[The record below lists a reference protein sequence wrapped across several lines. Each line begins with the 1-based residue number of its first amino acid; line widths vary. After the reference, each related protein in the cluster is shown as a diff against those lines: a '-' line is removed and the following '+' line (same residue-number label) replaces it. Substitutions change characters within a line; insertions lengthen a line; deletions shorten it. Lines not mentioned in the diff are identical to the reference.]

1 MIKKIN
7 FLYDSIPFI
16 TNSYLSNN
24 IYNKNDNIDNNIL
37 DIDENIFIIN
47 FVKPSDTNDK
57 SSLKYNDPNYILFNK
72 LKDNYVYNLP
82 SINYY
87 NDFSFIKVDKKWE
100 TDTFINK
107 LLNDLGYN
115 NYLTAKD
122 IFDEETDETLFYQM
136 LKITDI
142 NKNEKINCIFIFFY
156 TENEVIPNNLSESL
170 YNNKIWGNKIYPYKN
185 SDEIVVFNNNGN
197 NNVGYLN
204 KNENK
209 IEINFDNV
217 EYINFLDKILYNYYL
232 EINISDLN
240 NTRVFGK
247 SLISNSEF
255 VKLNNVET
263 VIINLNE
270 ICIKQNDN
278 INIGLFDKL
287 NIFRTNKF
295 NISSNTAN
303 YFSLTS
309 DDKLNYNNMK
319 IFNNSEKYTVY
330 YNYLKNK
337 KIAEQYYINNTIP
350 IQEVNFNLVNKN
362 IRKILITITNEI
374 IKPDFIYELEIYNIL
389 QNNNELIFDVNNN
402 LNLVNGVINTNT
414 YYSNLYR
421 IVFKYDSKIYYI
433 IINLVFYNCDNL
445 YIYENKTFVNNC
457 YLIENFCLEPTFY
470 NLTNEYNIYQNINN
484 LTTENSKYYYYF
496 VDYDKISN
504 DKSDYNRRMI
514 NHFYM
519 NVSNINIELKYD
531 ETVISNIINILPL
544 LINNI
549 IYDIVLINTY
559 YVELKNNIYNLPSTL
574 ILSLILDNNIDTIY
588 IDEEII
594 GNDRYKKINL
604 TDNVDKTK
612 NKILDLL
619 NLGNEY
625 LTSSFSLLIKIY
637 DDYRINSFESDILIK
652 IINEDT
658 TEEIIK
664 IFNYKNGEGELY
676 EGYII
681 VPRIMIINYYNF
693 YTINIFFDAFNRL
706 GEKNVML
713 FDKDNFLLK
722 LHTEIYSKNLI
733 EYDAERLKTNIIP
746 ILDGININEKYEEY
760 YNIYK
765 TDLESNYT
773 IFILNCENIIVG
785 INDIKIL
792 IEELLDIDRSYIN
805 DRHDIIDMING
816 LIINCIN
823 LSENNRELYLTY
835 SETITNINDLL
846 VSIENINIDTSN
858 EKLVNLKSSCVY
870 IIKYF
875 YCRIKIVEELYEL
888 NNELVSNINIYN
900 NYYTNYNEILNNINL
915 SLMIDDENI
924 KRVNRSVKMLFFK
937 DFTDKILE
945 QMILTYNENVPLNI
959 YNFSKDNI
967 ENLKNE
973 LNKNVECVELF
984 KMIIN
989 FLKLCNYKQKKCD
1002 ELNEIINN
1010 NVVIEQD
1017 FNEINSYEVYIDRIS
1032 QLKNMSINNFN
1043 NNYNENI
1050 NLVNIV
1056 NNKQVNEDI
1065 NSLYTESNIIANENE
1080 LLMLNYN
1087 YLNTEYVFIDK
1098 N

>member
-1 MIKKIN
+1 
-7 FLYDSIPFI
+7 LY
-16 TNSYLSNN
+16 
-24 IYNKNDNIDNNIL
+24 
-37 DIDENIFIIN
+37 
-47 FVKPSDTNDK
+47 
-57 SSLKYNDPNYILFNK
+57 
-72 LKDNYVYNLP
+72 
-82 SINYY
+82 
-87 NDFSFIKVDKKWE
+87 KV
-100 TDTFINK
+100 
-107 LLNDLGYN
+107 
-115 NYLTAKD
+115 
-122 IFDEETDETLFYQM
+122 
-136 LKITDI
+136 
-142 NKNEKINCIFIFFY
+142 NEI
-156 TENEVIPNNLSESL
+156 IPNNLSESL
-170 YNNKIWGNKIYPYKN
+170 YNNKIWGNKIYPYIN
-185 SDEIVVFNNNGN
+185 SDEIVELNNGN

-204 KNENK
+204 KNKNK

-232 EINISDLN
+232 ENNISDLN
-240 NTRVFGK
+240 NTIIFGK

-255 VKLNNVET
+255 VKLNNEET

-270 ICIKQNDN
+270 ICVKQNNN
-278 INIGLFDKL
+278 INTGLFDKL
-287 NIFRTNKF
+287 NTFRMNKF

-319 IFNNSEKYTVY
+319 IFNQSKKYSVY

-337 KIAEQYYINNTIP
+337 KIVEQYYINNTIP
-350 IQEVNFNLVNKN
+350 IKEVNFNLVNKN
-362 IRKILITITNEI
+362 IRKILITITNYI
-374 IKPDFIYELEIYNIL
+374 IKPDFSYELEIYNIL
-389 QNNNELIFDVNNN
+389 QNNNKLIFDDDNN
-402 LNLVNGVINTNT
+402 LNLVNVVINTNT

-421 IVFKYDSKIYYI
+421 IVFKFDSKVYYI
-433 IINLVFYNCDNL
+433 IMNLVFYNCNNL
-445 YIYENKTFVNNC
+445 YTYENKTFVNNC

-470 NLTNEYNIYQNINN
+470 NLTNNYNIYQNINN

-504 DKSDYNRRMI
+504 NKSDYNRRMI

-519 NVSNINIELKYD
+519 NVSNININLKYN

-574 ILSLILDNNIDTIY
+574 ILSLVLDNNIDTLY

-594 GNDRYKKINL
+594 GDDRYKKINL

-612 NKILDLL
+612 NKIVELL

-625 LTSSFSLLIKIY
+625 LTSSFSLLIKVYEEYI
-637 DDYRINSFESDILIK
+637 INSFNSNILIK
-652 IINEDT
+652 IVNEDT

-664 IFNYKNGEGELY
+664 IFDYENGDGEVY
-676 EGYII
+676 GGYTI
-681 VPRIMIINYYNF
+681 VPRIMISNYYNL
-693 YTINIFFDAFNRL
+693 YTMNIIFDVFNRL
-706 GEKNVML
+706 GEENVML

-733 EYDAERLKTNIIP
+733 EYDAERLKTDIIP
-746 ILDGININEKYEEY
+746 NLDGIDINNKYEEY
-760 YNIYK
+760 YNNYK
-765 TDLESNYT
+765 KDLESNYT
-773 IFILNCENIIVG
+773 VFILNCQNIIVG

-792 IEELLDIDRSYIN
+792 IEELLDIVRSEIIERQN
-805 DRHDIIDMING
+805 IIDVVNG

-835 SETITNINDLL
+835 SETITSINDLL
-846 VSIENINIDTSN
+846 VSIENIDIETSN

-870 IIKYF
+870 IIRYF
-875 YCRIKIVEELYEL
+875 YCRIKIVEKLYEF

-900 NYYTNYNEILNNINL
+900 EYYTNYNEILNNINL
-915 SLMIDDENI
+915 SLTFEDDNI
-924 KRVNRSVKMLFFK
+924 KRVNRCIQMLFFK

-945 QMILTYNENVPLNI
+945 QMKLTYNVKVPLNI
-959 YNFSKDNI
+959 YNFSKENI
-967 ENLKNE
+967 ENLKSE
-973 LNKNVECVELF
+973 LNGNVECVELF

-989 FLKLCNYKQKKCD
+989 FLKLCDYKKKKCD
-1002 ELNEIINN
+1002 ELNEIIRN
-1010 NVVIEQD
+1010 NVLIKQD

-1032 QLKNMSINNFN
+1032 QLKNMLINVFN
-1043 NNYNENI
+1043 DNYNENI

-1056 NNKQVNEDI
+1056 SNIQVNKNI
-1065 NSLYTESNIIANENE
+1065 NSLYTKSIVIINVNE

>member
-7 FLYDSIPFI
+7 FLYDNVPFI

-24 IYNKNDNIDNNIL
+24 IYNKNDNIENNIL
-37 DIDENIFIIN
+37 DLDENIFIIN
-47 FVKPSDTNDK
+47 FVKPLDNNDK
-57 SSLKYNDPNYILFNK
+57 SSLKYNNPNYMLFNK
-72 LKDNYVYNLP
+72 LKDDYVYNLP

-87 NDFSFIKVDKKWE
+87 NDFSFIKVDKRWIS
-100 TDTFINK
+100 DTFINK

-115 NYLTAKD
+115 DYLTAKD

-136 LKITDI
+136 LEITDI
-142 NKNEKINCIFIFFY
+142 NKNEKKNCIFIFVY
-156 TENEVIPNNLSESL
+156 TVNEIIPNNLSESL
-170 YNNKIWGNKIYPYKN
+170 YNNKIWGNKIYPYIN
-185 SDEIVVFNNNGN
+185 SDEIVELNNGN

-204 KNENK
+204 KNKNK

-232 EINISDLN
+232 ENNISDLN
-240 NTRVFGK
+240 NTIIFGK

-255 VKLNNVET
+255 VKLNNEET

-270 ICIKQNDN
+270 ICVKQNNN
-278 INIGLFDKL
+278 INTGLFDKL
-287 NIFRTNKF
+287 NTFRMNKF

-319 IFNNSEKYTVY
+319 IFNQSKKYSVY

-337 KIAEQYYINNTIP
+337 KIVEQYYINNTIP
-350 IQEVNFNLVNKN
+350 IKEVNFNLVNKN
-362 IRKILITITNEI
+362 IRKILITITNYI
-374 IKPDFIYELEIYNIL
+374 IKPDFSYELEIYNIL
-389 QNNNELIFDVNNN
+389 QNNNKLIFDDDNN
-402 LNLVNGVINTNT
+402 LNLVNVVINTNT

-421 IVFKYDSKIYYI
+421 IVFKFDSKVYYI
-433 IINLVFYNCDNL
+433 IMNLVFYNCNNL
-445 YIYENKTFVNNC
+445 YTYENKTFVNNC

-470 NLTNEYNIYQNINN
+470 NLTNNYNIYQNINN

-504 DKSDYNRRMI
+504 NKSDYNRRMI

-519 NVSNINIELKYD
+519 NVSNININLKYN

-574 ILSLILDNNIDTIY
+574 ILSLVLDNNIDTLY

-594 GNDRYKKINL
+594 GDDRYKKINL

-612 NKILDLL
+612 NKIVELL

-625 LTSSFSLLIKIY
+625 LTSSFSLLIKVYEEYI
-637 DDYRINSFESDILIK
+637 INSFNSNILIK
-652 IINEDT
+652 IVNEDT

-664 IFNYKNGEGELY
+664 IFDYENGDGEVY
-676 EGYII
+676 GGYTI
-681 VPRIMIINYYNF
+681 VPRIMISNYYNL
-693 YTINIFFDAFNRL
+693 YTMNIIFDVFNRL
-706 GEKNVML
+706 GEENVML

-733 EYDAERLKTNIIP
+733 EYDAERLKTDIIP
-746 ILDGININEKYEEY
+746 NLDGIDINNKYEEY
-760 YNIYK
+760 YNNYK
-765 TDLESNYT
+765 KDLESNYT
-773 IFILNCENIIVG
+773 VFILNCQNIIVG

-792 IEELLDIDRSYIN
+792 IEELLDIVRSEIIERQN
-805 DRHDIIDMING
+805 IIDVVNG

-835 SETITNINDLL
+835 SETITSINDLL
-846 VSIENINIDTSN
+846 VSIENIDIETSN

-870 IIKYF
+870 IIRYF
-875 YCRIKIVEELYEL
+875 YCRIKIVEKLYEF

-900 NYYTNYNEILNNINL
+900 EYYTNYNEILNNINL
-915 SLMIDDENI
+915 SLTFEDDNI
-924 KRVNRSVKMLFFK
+924 KRVNRCIQMLFFK

-945 QMILTYNENVPLNI
+945 QMKLTYNVKVPLNI
-959 YNFSKDNI
+959 YNFSKENI
-967 ENLKNE
+967 ENLKSE
-973 LNKNVECVELF
+973 LNGNVECVELF

-989 FLKLCNYKQKKCD
+989 FLKLCDYKKKKCD
-1002 ELNEIINN
+1002 ELNEIIRN
-1010 NVVIEQD
+1010 NVLIKQD

-1032 QLKNMSINNFN
+1032 QLKNMLINVFN
-1043 NNYNENI
+1043 DNYNENI

-1056 NNKQVNEDI
+1056 SNIQVNKNI
-1065 NSLYTESNIIANENE
+1065 NSLYTKSIVIINVNE